1 MLSFHRVTKVL
12 ARTAVAVA
20 CLLLPSAA
28 AEPVP
33 ASLAGA
39 WRINRI
45 VPTSNHGC
53 WTPQHAQAFVGTTLF
68 YTAHSIRWQGQ
79 EVHVPEVVLRP
90 VSDADFRAETGG
102 DNAATFAELG
112 ITAKTVM
119 EADLQHEDMDITG
132 GSTEVPGDAALLVA
146 PGRIII
152 SACGVYME
160 AVKSAPAGRVK
171 KR

>member
-1 MLSFHRVTKVL
+1 MLSFSRPTKVL
-12 ARTAVAVA
+12 TRCALVAA
-20 CLLLPSAA
+20 CLLLPSAV

-33 ASLAGA
+33 AALTGA
-39 WRINRI
+39 WRISRI
-45 VPTSNHGC
+45 VPTSNQGC

-90 VSDADFRAETGG
+90 VTDADFRAETGG
-102 DNAATFAELG
+102 DSAATFAELG

-160 AVKSAPAGRVK
+160 AVKSAPAARVK

>member
-1 MLSFHRVTKVL
+1 MRRLYRPVRVL
-12 ARTAVAVA
+12 AQSVSVAA
-20 CLLLPSAA
+20 CLLAA
-28 AEPVP
+28 GAGAEPVP
-33 ASLAGA
+33 AALTGA
-39 WRINRI
+39 WRISRI
-45 VPTSNHGC
+45 MPTSNQGC
-53 WTPQHAQAFVGTTLF
+53 WSPQHAQAFVGTTLF

-90 VSDADFRAETGG
+90 VTADDFRAETGG

-112 ITAKTVM
+112 ITSKTVL

-160 AVKSAPAGRVK
+160 AVKSAPAARVK

>member
-1 MLSFHRVTKVL
+1 MLSIQRPIKIL
-12 ARTAVAVA
+12 AQSALAASV
-20 CLLLPSAA
+20 LLPNAG

-33 ASLAGA
+33 ASLIGA
-39 WRINRI
+39 WRISRI
-45 VPTSNHGC
+45 LPTSNQGC

-68 YTAHSIRWQGQ
+68 YTVHSIRWQGQ
-79 EVHVPEVVLRP
+79 EVHVPEVVLRQ
-90 VSDADFRAETGG
+90 VDDTEFRTETGG

-112 ITAKTVM
+112 ITAKTVL

-160 AVKSAPAGRVK
+160 AVRLPAVRAK
-171 KR
+171 KK